1 MLDLT
6 PQPPT
11 PRELARRENDGLHVA
26 LLWHPSEDE
35 VTVTVADARSGVCF
49 ELPVDGQRALHAF
62 HHPFAYA
69 A

>member
-1 MLDLT
+1 MFELT

-11 PRELARRENDGLHVA
+11 PRERARREHDGVHVA
-26 LLWHPSEDE
+26 LLWHPSEDA
-35 VTVTVADARSGVCF
+35 VTVTVADARSGECF
-49 ELPVDGQRALHAF
+49 ELPVEGRRALHAF

>member
-11 PRELARRENDGLHVA
+11 PRELARRQHDGVHVA
-26 LLWHPSEDE
+26 LLWHPSEDA
-35 VTVTVADARSGVCF
+35 VTVTVADARSGECF
-49 ELPVDGQRALHAF
+49 ELPVEGRRALHAF